1 MRSLSLVAL
10 KAGLLHV
17 ADLPHGPFAVDDQ
30 GGTNPGGVFTARHSV
45 VSDEPPIGGPFGA
58 ITDADSQSCAR
69 LLNAIGYGGNA
80 PAADAW
86 AEIDMVGPGNTSS
99 VVETVASY
107 PQGVAAKVVSGVA
120 TAGSVCRAVSSKRAN
135 GTTISE
141 PKLLTVPKLG
151 DSSAGMQW
159 FASGATGALGNVLA
173 VVQVGNSVIQI
184 QGALL
189 SSTGASKFDRTVLDQ
204 AMVKGV
210 ARLRAAS

>member
-1 MRSLSLVAL
+1 MAAL
-10 KAGLLHV
+10 KARLLHV
-17 ADLPHGPFAVDDQ
+17 VDLPHGPFTVDDQ

-45 VSDEPPIGGPFGA
+45 VSDEPPIGGPFGIIA
-58 ITDADSQSCAR
+58 DADSQSCAR
-69 LLNAIGYGGNA
+69 LLNAIGYGESA
-80 PAADAW
+80 PTADAW
-86 AEIDMVGPGNTSS
+86 AEINMVGPGNASS

-120 TAGSVCRAVSSKRAN
+120 TAGSACRAVSSKRTN

-141 PKLLTVPKLG
+141 PKLLAVPKLG

-159 FASGATGALGNVLA
+159 SASGATGTPGNVLA

-189 SSTGASKFDRTVLDQ
+189 SSTGASKFDRTVLDR
-204 AMVKGV
+204 AMVKSV
-210 ARLRAAS
+210 ARLQDAS

>member
-1 MRSLSLVAL
+1 LAVL
-10 KAGLLHV
+10 KAGLLRV
-17 ADLPHGPFAVDDQ
+17 ADLPHGPFTVDDQ
-30 GGTNPGGVFTARHSV
+30 GGTNPGGVFTARHSA

-58 ITDADSQSCAR
+58 IADADYQSCAR
-69 LLNAIGYGGNA
+69 LLNAIGYGRNA
-80 PAADAW
+80 PTADVW
-86 AEIDMVGPGNTSS
+86 AEINMIGPGNTSS
-99 VVETVASY
+99 MVETVASY
-107 PQGVAAKVVSGVA
+107 PEGEAAKVVSGVA
-120 TAGSVCRAVSSKRAN
+120 TTGSACRAVSSKRAN

-141 PKLLTVPKLG
+141 PKLLTVPELG
-151 DSSAGMQW
+151 DSSAGIEW
-159 FASGATGALGNVLA
+159 SVSGTTGAPGNVLA